1 MPFDSHATPL
11 PDAPSVLP
19 VAVRG
24 LGYAVDGK
32 PLIDGLD
39 LTLTAGAP
47 TAVMGAN
54 GAGKSLTLRLLQ
66 GLIQPTA
73 GSIAWGNGTRG
84 ASARRRVAMV
94 FQRPVLLRRSV
105 AANLGHALRVCGVPA
120 GARAERIARLLALAQ
135 LTEMS
140 RRPARVLSGGE
151 QQRLAVV
158 RALAAE
164 PELLL
169 LDEPTANLDPQ
180 STAAV
185 EGLVAAACARGAK
198 VVVVTHDAGQARR
211 VAADVV
217 FLHRGRVAEHTPAR
231 DFFARPASSA
241 GRAYLDGRLL
251 V

>member
-1 MPFDSHATPL
+1 MPFDSHVPPPA
-11 PDAPSVLP
+11 DARSVLP
-19 VAVRG
+19 VALRG
-24 LGYAVDGK
+24 LAYAVDGK
-32 PLIDGLD
+32 RLIDGLD
-39 LTLTAGAP
+39 LTIAAGAP

-54 GAGKSLTLRLLQ
+54 GAGKSLMLRLIM

-73 GSIAWGNGTRG
+73 GSIAWGGGMRPS
-84 ASARRRVAMV
+84 SARRRVAMV

-105 AANLGHALRVCGVPA
+105 AGNLGHALKASGVPSA
-120 GARAERIARLLALAQ
+120 ARAGRIARLLELAQ
-135 LTEMS
+135 LGEMS

-158 RALAAE
+158 RALASE

-180 STAAV
+180 STAAI
-185 EGLVAAACARGAK
+185 EAIVAAAQARGAK
-198 VVVVTHDAGQARR
+198 VVMVTHDAGQARR
-211 VAADVV
+211 IAGDVV
-217 FLHRGRVAEHTPAR
+217 FLHRGRVTEHSPAAE
-231 DFFARPASSA
+231 FFDRPASAA